1 MSVGGC
7 RSPLRSS
14 EPGRDHV
21 DEIIADPFPRGP
33 TLRHWQAAICAR
45 MVGWSFKPI
54 RGQVLPTIPVT
65 RSEREENRQKATS
78 HSVAAVLNSKPA
90 ADDPS
95 AAFLH
100 HMDWRLERWISKR
113 ASDSNPCRPAWDPV
127 AVRYGL

>member
-1 MSVGGC
+1 MGAVLRCARASQVGTT
-7 RSPLRSS
+7 LTRSS
-14 EPGRDHV
+14 PIRFRV
-21 DEIIADPFPRGP
+21 APRRATGKP
-33 TLRHWQAAICAR
+33 RSGAR